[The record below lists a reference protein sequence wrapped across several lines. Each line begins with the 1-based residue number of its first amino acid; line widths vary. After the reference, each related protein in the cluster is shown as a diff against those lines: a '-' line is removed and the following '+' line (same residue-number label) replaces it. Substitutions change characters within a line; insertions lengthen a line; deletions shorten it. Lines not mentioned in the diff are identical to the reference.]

1 MRDLTDIILGAL
13 IFITVDR
20 FCKVVSTS
28 VLDTDDYKRTMLR
41 IELFTLVLTVFI
53 AVRVINRSVL

>member
-28 VLDTDDYKRTMLR
+28 VLDTDEYRRTMLR
-41 IELFTLVLTVFI
+41 IELLTLVLTVFI
-53 AVRVINRSVL
+53 AVRFIRF